1 MDTLVPDNPFLQ
13 KKSKIRDSARDLQRL
28 KKKENVEND
37 LIGVAG
43 QTLGVDLTVESQIA
57 DKFKAFESDGKS
69 DADDLDERFD
79 IFMQ

>member
-1 MDTLVPDNPFLQ
+1 
-13 KKSKIRDSARDLQRL
+13 
-28 KKKENVEND
+28 
-37 LIGVAG
+37 VAG